1 LKNKIVKLFESM
13 KTFSSLILAALA
25 LTSCDSGPKEGQ
37 IKTDQE
43 IMPEKSETITL
54 GGGCYWCTEAVFQ
67 QLEGVASVTSG
78 FMGGHIPNP
87 TYEQVCSKTSGHIEV
102 IQVVYNPDVVSTK
115 TILKWF
121 WKAHDP
127 TDAGG
132 QGNDRGPQY
141 ATAIF
146 YHSDE
151 QKEISE
157 GSQKIAQEAFDKPI
171 ATVIRKKEE
180 FYKAQEDHQNFYF
193 QNKSNP
199 YCRAV
204 INPKLDKLN
213 LEK

>member
-1 LKNKIVKLFESM
+1 M
-13 KTFSSLILAALA
+13 KAISSLLFAVLA
-25 LTSCDSGPKEGQ
+25 LTSCNAEPKGAKEGK
-37 IKTDQE
+37 IKPDE
-43 IMPEKSETITL
+43 KVIPEKTETINL
-54 GGGCYWCTEAVFQ
+54 GAGCYWCVEAIFQ
-67 QLEGVASVTSG
+67 QLDGVVSVTSG

-102 IQVVYNPDVVSTK
+102 VKVVYDPKVISTK

-132 QGNDRGPQY
+132 QGADRGPQY

-146 YHSDE
+146 YSSDE
-151 QKEISE
+151 QKRIAEESK
-157 GSQKIAQEAFDKPI
+157 KIAQAAFDKPI
-171 ATVIRKKEE
+171 ATTIRKVEE
-180 FYKAQEDHQNFYF
+180 FYEAQADHQDFYF
-193 QNKSNP
+193 NNKKNG

-204 INPKLDKLN
+204 INPKLEKLN

>member
-1 LKNKIVKLFESM
+1 MKALF
-13 KTFSSLILAALA
+13 SLALA
-25 LTSCDSGPKEGQ
+25 LATLTSCKAEPTVGK
-37 IKTDQE
+37 IKPDAK
-43 IMPEKSETITL
+43 IMPENSETINL
-54 GGGCYWCTEAVFQ
+54 GAGCYWCVEAIFQ

-87 TYEQVCSKTSGHIEV
+87 TYEQVCSKTTGHIEV
-102 IQVVYNPDVVSTK
+102 IQVVYDPKVISTQ

-132 QGNDRGPQY
+132 QGADRGPQY

-146 YHSDE
+146 YTSDA
-151 QKEISE
+151 QKKIAEESK
-157 GSQKIAQEAFDKPI
+157 KIAQAAFNKPI
-171 ATVIRKKEE
+171 ATQIRKAEK
-180 FYKAQEDHQNFYF
+180 FYKAQADHQNFYF
-193 QNKSNP
+193 NNKKNG